1 MSTTTTEAGLETAS
15 DDASVLDESQA
26 GEIGDT
32 EDAAAEPAVA
42 DQGTERQERW
52 ARRIARRW
60 RPIAVMCVLLASAA
74 SAAALYFGAYRA
86 DHGSAEAAAAVVDA
100 ASEGSLAL
108 LSYAPNSLDQDIAGA
123 RSHLTGEF
131 LTYYSEF
138 AEKFVV
144 PAAKQKDINA
154 TASIVRAAP
163 VDVQSDTAQV
173 LVFLNQATT
182 SRDNPEPAQ
191 AASAVKVGLTKVD
204 GNWLISSF
212 DPI

>member
-1 MSTTTTEAGLETAS
+1 MSTTTTQTELES
-15 DDASVLDESQA
+15 
-26 GEIGDT
+26 
-32 EDAAAEPAVA
+32 AAAECAVA
-42 DQGTERQERW
+42 DHGAEREQRW
-52 ARRIARRW
+52 TRQIVRRW
-60 RPIAVMCVLLASAA
+60 RPVAVICVLLASAGA
-74 SAAALYFGAYRA
+74 AAALYFGAYRA
-86 DHGSAEAAAAVVDA
+86 DHGKAEASTAVLEA
-100 ASEGSLAL
+100 ASDGSLAL
-108 LSYAPNSLDQDIAGA
+108 LSYAPSSLDQDIAGA
-123 RSHLTGEF
+123 RSHLTGDF

-138 AEKFVV
+138 ADKFVV
-144 PAAKQKDINA
+144 PAAKQKDIHA

-163 VDVQSDTAQV
+163 VEVQSDTAQV

>member
-1 MSTTTTEAGLETAS
+1 MSATTTELEIEPAVDS
-15 DDASVLDESQA
+15 EAVLDESQT
-26 GEIGDT
+26 GDVDDSEENT
-32 EDAAAEPAVA
+32 AERAVEP
-42 DQGTERQERW
+42 QQRW
-52 ARRIARRW
+52 TRRIARRW
-60 RPIAVMCVLLASAA
+60 RPVAVICVLLASAG
-74 SAAALYFGAYRA
+74 SAAALYFGTYRA
-86 DHGSAEAAAAVVDA
+86 DHGTAEAATAVVELATD
-100 ASEGSLAL
+100 GSLAL

-123 RSHLTGEF
+123 RSHLTGDF

-144 PAAKQKDINA
+144 PAAKQKDIHA

-204 GNWLISSF
+204 GKWLISSF